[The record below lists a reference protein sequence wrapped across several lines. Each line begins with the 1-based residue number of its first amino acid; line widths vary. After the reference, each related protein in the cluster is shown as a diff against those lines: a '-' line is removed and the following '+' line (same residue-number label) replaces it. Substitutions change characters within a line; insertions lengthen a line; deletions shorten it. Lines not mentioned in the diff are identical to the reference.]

1 MTASKRMRSIILP
14 TAPPM
19 MRAQAIMCVMESVR
33 KSQIR
38 KTMAMIDEIKVSTMG
53 PWVASLKRPKLIPLF
68 QTMTILKKGVK
79 GIC

>member
-1 MTASKRMRSIILP
+1 MTASKRMRSRILP

-19 MRAQAIMCVMESVR
+19 MRAQAIICVMELVR

-38 KTMAMIDEIKVSTMG
+38 KIMVIRDESKVSRSG
-53 PWVASLKRPKLIPLF
+53 PWVASLKRPKLTPLF
-68 QTMTILKKGVK
+68 QTMTILKKDVK